1 MFKKLIAPVAVGG
14 VLLGSLAM
22 GGVAS
27 AATPT
32 SVTTPAA
39 HVAGSKAHRWV
50 RAHRKGLRAEGLDI
64 SATTI
69 GITPQA
75 LKADLQSGKSIAQ
88 VASANGSSGTAVESA
103 LTSAADAFVNKAQSS
118 GKLTAARASAVEA
131 RLPAR
136 IDKIVNHVF

>member
-1 MFKKLIAPVAVGG
+1 MFKKLVAPVVIGG

-27 AATPT
+27 AATST
-32 SVTTPAA
+32 STPAA
-39 HVAGSKAHRWV
+39 HAAAPKAHRWLHL
-50 RAHRKGLRAEGLDI
+50 HRRGLRSKGLAI
-64 SATTI
+64 SASTI

-75 LKADLQSGKSIAQ
+75 LRADLKSGKSIAQ
-88 VASANGSSGTAVESA
+88 VAAANGSSAAAVESA
-103 LTSAADAFVNKAQSS
+103 LTTAADGAVTKAETA
-118 GKLTAARASAVEA
+118 GKLTSTQAAAIEA